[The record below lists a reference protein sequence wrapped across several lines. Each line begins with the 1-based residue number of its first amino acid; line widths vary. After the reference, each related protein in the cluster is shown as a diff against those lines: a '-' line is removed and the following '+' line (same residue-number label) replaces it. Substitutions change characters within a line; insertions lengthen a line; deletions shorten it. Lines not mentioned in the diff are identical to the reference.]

1 MAKIFIDTEKLF
13 DAYYC
18 LSRFREN
25 SEGVVE
31 YQNSIKS
38 SLSNAVNNAE
48 LETLLSEANGHLCC
62 AIQTC
67 DEVMSGLNEINSIA
81 EWCNDETR
89 KEVESLNTYSATSNG
104 SQQNSAPILSSS
116 QDFFLLLKTGIGI
129 GKSISEII
137 DGEPA
142 LRVAKQTVKTSLG
155 ILSDLR
161 IDKVY
166 KDGKVLLSGY
176 KKTDHLSWH
185 YNKEAFINKQ
195 ATNFSFIDKAK
206 LIVSAGENVYDTG
219 KAIYNTWKDDTK
231 DTEEKVIDTIAYG
244 YCSAASMA
252 LDVAAVVAG
261 NAVVAAI
268 PIPVVNVLVGSA
280 VEFVVG
286 TMAETMRS
294 EKVVNQVID
303 SIEATVGAAKA
314 GAEAV
319 SSAYQDLKS
328 SENAG
333 EAIVNTAKLVGSA
346 VVAGVEVVGTFVAE
360 GIKTATTIITETAK
374 NVATKVKNFF
384 KGW

>member
-81 EWCNDETR
+81 EWCNDEVS
-89 KEVESLNTYSATSNG
+89 KEVESLNTYSMVSTSSNNG
-104 SQQNSAPILSSS
+104 GPLET
-116 QDFFLLLKTGIGI
+116 DPTLYGFVKTCIESGESIKTI
-129 GKSISEII
+129 VENNPNIIFALKSIKMCREII
-137 DGEPA
+137 D
-142 LRVAKQTVKTSLG
+142 
-155 ILSDLR
+155 DLR

-166 KDGKVLLSGY
+166 KDGKVFLSGY

-185 YNKEAFINKQ
+185 YNRDTFISKQ
-195 ATNFSFIDKAK
+195 SALSGFEKVVLAGKAIYK
-206 LIVSAGENVYDTG
+206 IADTG
-219 KAIYNTWKDDTK
+219 MDIYNTWKDGSK
-231 DTEEKVIDTIAYG
+231 STEEKVINTVAYG
-244 YCSAASMA
+244 ACSAASIA
-252 LDVAAVVAG
+252 LDVGAKVAG
-261 NAVVAAI
+261 KAVIAAI
-268 PIPVVNVLVGSA
+268 PIPVVNVLVGNA

-286 TMAETMRS
+286 TMADTMRS

-303 SIEATVGAAKA
+303 SIEATVGVAKA

>member
-1 MAKIFIDTEKLF
+1 MAKMFIDTEKLF

-18 LSRFREN
+18 LSRFKEN

-62 AIQTC
+62 AVQTC
-67 DEVMSGLNEINSIA
+67 EEVMIGLNEINAIA
-81 EWCNDETR
+81 EWCNDEVR
-89 KEVESLNTYSATSNG
+89 KEVESLATYSAANNAS
-104 SQQNSAPILSSS
+104 SQSSAPV
-116 QDFFLLLKTGIGI
+116 FGLLQNVLQFVKTGIGMV
-129 GKSISEII
+129 KSISNII
-137 DGEPA
+137 DDNPG
-142 LRVAKQTVKTSLG
+142 LRVAKKTVKSCFG
-155 ILSDLR
+155 ILSDLK

-166 KDGKVLLSGY
+166 KNGKVYLSGY

-185 YNKEAFINKQ
+185 YNKETFVNKQ
-195 ATNFSFIDKAK
+195 ATNFSFVDKVK
-206 LIVSAGENVYDTG
+206 LIVAAGENIYGTG

-231 DTEEKVIDTIAYG
+231 GTEEKVIDTIAYG

-319 SSAYQDLKS
+319 SNAYQDLKS

-346 VVAGVEVVGTFVAE
+346 VVAGVEVVGTAVVE
-360 GIKTATTIITETAK
+360 GIKTVGTVIAETAK
-374 NVATKVKNFF
+374 NVVTKVANFF